1 MSFHQLISFG
11 KSPLDEEPIFVASAP
26 IFFRSKA
33 RAQVAKS
40 SAALMTLL
48 TLMSHISSKEEETAL
63 LLPSLSLVA
72 KTVTAIYS
80 IDQKNMHFFY
90 ENIVFMKDF

>member
-1 MSFHQLISFG
+1 M
-11 KSPLDEEPIFVASAP
+11 FVASAP

-40 SAALMTLL
+40 SAALMTL
-48 TLMSHISSKEEETAL
+48 MSHISSKEEETAL

-72 KTVTAIYS
+72 KIVTAIYS

-90 ENIVFMKDF
+90 GNIVFMKDF